1 MRIYGIIVG
10 KERTRCAH
18 FFYFIP
24 PRGIFLFTKKKEM
37 NMKQPGFLAKLITSP
52 AYANKHSDEFAR
64 ANKYM
69 NLLYPGKIN
78 FDTSGNM
85 IQPQYDMTLEQFQT
99 AQFELDSDFENAKQE
114 AEDAIQTEYGEY
126 FDNLGIDFDID
137 NYVIQSE
144 TIAVKVLYPAGN
156 IITRNL
162 LIYDLNIPNFAKQPK
177 IWRWHSEGTD
187 GTCDECAALDE
198 TVFFEESDIPE
209 IPVHPNCRCW
219 VEEQELD
226 DNNRTVFSRVY
237 KGYKKENKTSE
248 ASNMKISD
256 NGINMLKRFEGS
268 VKIGDKHV
276 IYDDKTG
283 RPLNSDKEL
292 PAGATIGYGHLIK
305 SDEDFKHGITERQAT
320 EILRSDI
327 STAEHAIKDNITVPL
342 SQNQYDALVSLAYN
356 IGAKNFA
363 NSTVVKYV
371 NDSNYH
377 NTKYPTLESAWMAWN
392 KSGGREMAGLTNR
405 RQQEFKLFNN

>member
-1 MRIYGIIVG
+1 MG

-187 GTCDECAALDE
+187 GTCDECATLDE

>member
-1 MRIYGIIVG
+1 M
-10 KERTRCAH
+10 K
-18 FFYFIP
+18 IP
-24 PRGIFLFTKKKEM
+24 NFLRE
-37 NMKQPGFLAKLITSP
+37 LINSNE
-52 AYANKHSDEFAR
+52 YADKNSDTYVR
-64 ANKYM
+64 ATKYM
-69 NLLYPGKIN
+69 NLLYPGQAE
-78 FDTSGNM
+78 FDSTGKM
-85 IQPQYDMTLEQFQT
+85 TEPPYDMTYEQFLE
-99 AQFELDSDFENAKQE
+99 AQKKLKEDIENAIQE
-114 AEDAIQTEYGEY
+114 AEEDTEEEKGLSVDYSE
-126 FDNLGIDFDID
+126 FIETEETIDVRVLMPSGYID
-137 NYVIQSE
+137 NKKLVVY
-144 TIAVKVLYPAGN
+144 T
-156 IITRNL
+156 
-162 LIYDLNIPNFAKQPK
+162 LNIPEESHPDNPQVKK
-177 IWRWHSEGTD
+177 IWVWHSES
-187 GTCDECAALDE
+187 DEFICEDCAAHDGELFENTDE
-198 TVFFEESDIPE
+198 IPE
-209 IPVHPNCRCW
+209 LPVHPNCRCW

-226 DNNRTVFSRVY
+226 DNNKTVFSRVY

-268 VKIGDKHV
+268 VKIGARHV

-283 RPLNSDKEL
+283 RPVNSDKEL

-327 STAEHAIKDNITVPL
+327 STAERAIKDNITIPL

-405 RQQEFKLFNN
+405 RQQEFNLFNN

>member
-1 MRIYGIIVG
+1 
-10 KERTRCAH
+10 
-18 FFYFIP
+18 
-24 PRGIFLFTKKKEM
+24 M

>member
-1 MRIYGIIVG
+1 
-10 KERTRCAH
+10 
-18 FFYFIP
+18 
-24 PRGIFLFTKKKEM
+24 
-37 NMKQPGFLAKLITSP
+37 MKQPGFLTKLITSP
-52 AYANKHSDEFAR
+52 AYAHKNSDEFAR

-226 DNNRTVFSRVY
+226 DNNKTVFSRVY

-268 VKIGDKHV
+268 VKIGARHV

-283 RPLNSDKEL
+283 RPVNSDKEL

-327 STAEHAIKDNITVPL
+327 STAERAIKDNITIPL

-405 RQQEFKLFNN
+405 RQQEFNLFNN

>member
-1 MRIYGIIVG
+1 MKRP
-10 KERTRCAH
+10 E
-18 FFYFIP
+18 
-24 PRGIFLFTKKKEM
+24 FLT
-37 NMKQPGFLAKLITSP
+37 KLITSP
-52 AYANKHSDEFAR
+52 AYTNKNSNEFAR
-64 ANKYM
+64 ATQYM

-78 FDTSGNM
+78 FDISGAM
-85 IQPQYDMTLEQFQT
+85 IQPKYDMTLEQFQT
-99 AQFELDSDFENAKQE
+99 AQFKLNSDFESAKQE
-114 AEDAIQTEYGEY
+114 AEDEIQTEYGEY
-126 FDNLGIDFDID
+126 FENMGIDFDID

-144 TIAVKVLYPAGN
+144 VIAVKVLYPSGN

-177 IWRWHSEGTD
+177 IWRWHSEGAD
-187 GTCDECAALDE
+187 GTCNECAALDE
-198 TVFFEESDIPE
+198 IVFFEESDIPE

-226 DNNRTVFSRVY
+226 DNNKTVFSRVY

-248 ASNMKISD
+248 ANNMKISD

-268 VKIGDKHV
+268 VKIGNRHV

-283 RPLNSDKEL
+283 RPVNADKEL

-305 SDEDFKHGITERQAT
+305 SGEDFKHGITERQAT

-327 STAEHAIKDNITVPL
+327 STAERAIKDNITVPL

-363 NSTVVKYV
+363 DSTVVKYV

-377 NTKYPTLESAWMAWN
+377 NAKYPTLESAWMAWN
-392 KSGGREMAGLTNR
+392 KSGGREMAGLTDR
-405 RQQEFKLFNN
+405 RHQEFNLFNN

>member
-1 MRIYGIIVG
+1 
-10 KERTRCAH
+10 
-18 FFYFIP
+18 
-24 PRGIFLFTKKKEM
+24 
-37 NMKQPGFLAKLITSP
+37 MKQPGFLAKLITSP
-52 AYANKHSDEFAR
+52 AYAHKNSDEFAR

-144 TIAVKVLYPAGN
+144 AIAVKVLYPAGN

-177 IWRWHSEGTD
+177 IWRWHSEQAAS
-187 GTCDECAALDE
+187 TCDECAALDE
-198 TVFFEESDIPE
+198 TVFFNESDIPE
-209 IPVHPNCRCW
+209 LPVHPNCRCW
-219 VEEQELD
+219 AEEQELD
-226 DNNRTVFSRVY
+226 DNNKTVFSRVY

-268 VKIGDKHV
+268 VKIGARHV

-283 RPLNSDKEL
+283 RPVNSDKEL

-327 STAEHAIKDNITVPL
+327 STAERAIKDNITIPL

-405 RQQEFKLFNN
+405 RQQEFNLFNN

>member
-1 MRIYGIIVG
+1 MWAKNGRDAP
-10 KERTRCAH
+10 T
-18 FFYFIP
+18 FFILSRPAGFFCLP
-24 PRGIFLFTKKKEM
+24 KGEM

-52 AYANKHSDEFAR
+52 AYAHKNSDEFAR

-144 TIAVKVLYPAGN
+144 AIAVKVLYPAGN

-177 IWRWHSEGTD
+177 IWRWHSEGAAS
-187 GTCDECAALDE
+187 TCDECAALDE
-198 TVFFEESDIPE
+198 IVFFEESDIPE

-226 DNNRTVFSRVY
+226 DNNKTVFSRVY

-268 VKIGDKHV
+268 VKIGARHV

-283 RPLNSDKEL
+283 RPVNSDKEL

-327 STAEHAIKDNITVPL
+327 STAERAIKDNITIPL

-392 KSGGREMAGLTNR
+392 KSGGREMAGLTDR
-405 RQQEFKLFNN
+405 RHQEFNLFNN

>member
-1 MRIYGIIVG
+1 
-10 KERTRCAH
+10 
-18 FFYFIP
+18 
-24 PRGIFLFTKKKEM
+24 
-37 NMKQPGFLAKLITSP
+37 
-52 AYANKHSDEFAR
+52 
-64 ANKYM
+64 M

-144 TIAVKVLYPAGN
+144 AIAVKVLYPAGN

-226 DNNRTVFSRVY
+226 DNNKTVFSRVY

-268 VKIGDKHV
+268 VKIGDRHV

-283 RPLNSDKEL
+283 RPVNSDKEL

-327 STAEHAIKDNITVPL
+327 STAERAIKDNITIPL

-363 NSTVVKYV
+363 DSTVVKYV

-405 RQQEFKLFNN
+405 RQQEFNLFNN

>member
-1 MRIYGIIVG
+1 
-10 KERTRCAH
+10 
-18 FFYFIP
+18 
-24 PRGIFLFTKKKEM
+24 M

-268 VKIGDKHV
+268 VKIGARHV

-283 RPLNSDKEL
+283 RPVNSDKEL

-327 STAEHAIKDNITVPL
+327 STAERAIKDNITIPL

-405 RQQEFKLFNN
+405 RQQEFNLFNN